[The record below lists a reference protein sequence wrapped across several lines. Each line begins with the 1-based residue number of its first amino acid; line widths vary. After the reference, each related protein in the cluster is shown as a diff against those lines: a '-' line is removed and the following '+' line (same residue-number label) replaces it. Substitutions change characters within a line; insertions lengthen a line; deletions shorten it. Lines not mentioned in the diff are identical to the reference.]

1 MIQTLPAHVLS
12 SAHNIELPSGSSS
25 LAPQDMSRLDELEA
39 LLELDGVRFHLEA
52 GYWTK
57 FEVRIVKSTSAVPH
71 GLRYSL
77 TLHDRSGRGDQV
89 TRRRVDMKKQVVRV
103 GILGR
108 QAFARRTI
116 AIAEGLYK
124 PKPGE
129 PKIWFES
136 LRSLAEVLSGDNQEL
151 LRLIVNH
158 DPRSLG
164 ELEALSGRKKS
175 NLSRTLKMLEGHGIV
190 TLERENGRLV
200 PRVAV
205 TDFQVEFG
213 LNTQNGG

>member
-1 MIQTLPAHVLS
+1 
-12 SAHNIELPSGSSS
+12 
-25 LAPQDMSRLDELEA
+25 
-39 LLELDGVRFHLEA
+39 
-52 GYWTK
+52 
-57 FEVRIVKSTSAVPH
+57 
-71 GLRYSL
+71 
-77 TLHDRSGRGDQV
+77 
-89 TRRRVDMKKQVVRV
+89 MKKQVVRV

-213 LNTQNGG
+213 LNTHNGG

>member
-1 MIQTLPAHVLS
+1 M
-12 SAHNIELPSGSSS
+12 N
-25 LAPQDMSRLDELEA
+25 
-39 LLELDGVRFHLEA
+39 
-52 GYWTK
+52 
-57 FEVRIVKSTSAVPH
+57 
-71 GLRYSL
+71 
-77 TLHDRSGRGDQV
+77 
-89 TRRRVDMKKQVVRV
+89 KQVVRV
-103 GILGR
+103 GVLDR

-116 AIAEGLYK
+116 AIAKGLYK
-124 PKPGE
+124 PRPGE

-151 LRLIVNH
+151 LRLIVDH

-200 PRVAV
+200 PRVTA

-213 LNTQNGG
+213 LNTPQGRSLPAR